1 MFDAIREIQEKDIDE
16 CVNVIRTSFQ
26 TVADEFGFTKENAP
40 RYTAFATDAQ
50 RIRWQM
56 LGEQR
61 PMYAYFD
68 EDSIVGYYSL
78 ALQDNN
84 ECELN
89 NLCVLPAYRHKGIGE
104 ALLLHAFERAK
115 ELVTESY
122 RIYRDGGEIFY
133 KEYGIRPEDLFKAY
147 HKRKPIEKIEPY
159 ENLLEKLQNQMLEK
173 I

>member
-1 MFDAIREIQEKDIDE
+1 MIGIIKEIEEKDIDA

-26 TVADEFGFTKENAP
+26 TVADEFGFTNENAP
-40 RYTAFATDAQ
+40 RFTAFATDSN
-50 RIRWQM
+50 RIRWQL

-89 NLCVLPAYRHKGIGE
+89 NLCVLPSYRHRGIGE
-104 ALLLHAFERAK
+104 ALLLDAFERAK
-115 ELVTESY
+115 ELGCTTLN
-122 RIYRDGGEIFY
+122 I
-133 KEYGIRPEDLFKAY
+133 GIVEENRVL
-147 HKRKPIEKIEPY
+147 RKWY
-159 ENLLEKLQNQMLEK
+159 ENFEFIHLGCRKYDFFPFTCGYMKKNL
-173 I
+173 

>member
-1 MFDAIREIQEKDIDE
+1 MFDVIREIQEKDIDE
-16 CVNVIRTSFQ
+16 CVNVIRKSFQ
-26 TVADEFGFTKENAP
+26 TVADEFGFTEENAP
-40 RYTAFATDAQ
+40 RYTAFATDAR

-115 ELVTESY
+115 ELECKTLN
-122 RIYRDGGEIFY
+122 I
-133 KEYGIRPEDLFKAY
+133 GIVE
-147 HKRKPIEKIEPY
+147 
-159 ENLLEKLQNQMLEK
+159 ENLVLRKWYEHFDFVHLGCKKYDFFPFTCGYMKKEL
-173 I
+173 

>member
-40 RYTAFATDAQ
+40 RYTAFATDAK

-104 ALLLHAFERAK
+104 ALLSDAFERAK
-115 ELVTESY
+115 KLGCTTLN
-122 RIYRDGGEIFY
+122 I
-133 KEYGIRPEDLFKAY
+133 GIVEENRVL
-147 HKRKPIEKIEPY
+147 RKWY
-159 ENLLEKLQNQMLEK
+159 ENFEFIHLGCRKYDFFPFTCGYMKKEL
-173 I
+173 

>member
-40 RYTAFATDAQ
+40 RYTAFATDAK

-68 EDSIVGYYSL
+68 KDSIVWYYSL

-104 ALLLHAFERAK
+104 SPLLHAFERAK
-115 ELVTESY
+115 ESEFDSLFKTTKKAYESQE
-122 RIYRDGGEIFY
+122 IYTS
-133 KEYGIRPEDLFKAY
+133 KLSNDLFEFKY
-147 HKRKPIEKIEPY
+147 
-159 ENLLEKLQNQMLEK
+159 
-173 I
+173 

>member
-26 TVADEFGFTKENAP
+26 TVADEFAFTEENAP
-40 RYTAFATDAQ
+40 RFTAFATDAR
-50 RIRWQM
+50 RIRWHL

-61 PMYAYFD
+61 PMYAYCD
-68 EDSIVGYYSL
+68 EGSIVGYYSL

-104 ALLLHAFERAK
+104 ALLSDAFERAK
-115 ELVTESY
+115 KLGCTTLN
-122 RIYRDGGEIFY
+122 I
-133 KEYGIRPEDLFKAY
+133 GIVEENRVL
-147 HKRKPIEKIEPY
+147 RKWY
-159 ENLLEKLQNQMLEK
+159 ENFEFIHLGCRKYDFFPFTCGYMKKEL
-173 I
+173 

>member
-16 CVNVIRTSFQ
+16 CVNVIRASFQ

-50 RIRWQM
+50 RIRWHL
-56 LGEQR
+56 LGEKR

-115 ELVTESY
+115 ELECKTLN
-122 RIYRDGGEIFY
+122 I
-133 KEYGIRPEDLFKAY
+133 GIVE
-147 HKRKPIEKIEPY
+147 
-159 ENLLEKLQNQMLEK
+159 ENLVLRKWYEHFDFIHLGCKKYDFFPFTCGYMKKEL
-173 I
+173 

>member
-16 CVNVIRTSFQ
+16 CVNVIRASFQ

-78 ALQDNN
+78 TLQDNN

-89 NLCVLPAYRHKGIGE
+89 NLCVLPSYQHKGIGE
-104 ALLLHAFERAK
+104 ALLSDAFERAK
-115 ELVTESY
+115 ELGCTTLN
-122 RIYRDGGEIFY
+122 I
-133 KEYGIRPEDLFKAY
+133 GIVEENRVL
-147 HKRKPIEKIEPY
+147 RKWY
-159 ENLLEKLQNQMLEK
+159 ENFDFIHLGCRKYDFFPFTCGYMKKEL
-173 I
+173 